1 MKKHNFSADIKTWLD
16 FAEYDL
22 KSAKWTF
29 KGKIY
34 TSVCYACQQSAEKAL
49 KAFVLAKGGKIPKVH
64 SLDHLL
70 SDLKKLNVNVSSIEK
85 YCQELDK
92 YYITARYPGQ
102 YGGPEGLYDRAN
114 AKAALFASEK
124 ILEYVRVK
132 TLVKNSISPPF

>member
-1 MKKHNFSADIKTWLD
+1 MKNHNFSADIKTWLD

-29 KGKIY
+29 EGKIY

-49 KAFVLAKGGKIPKVH
+49 KALVLAKGGKIPQIH

-70 SDLKKLNVNVSSIEK
+70 SDLKKLKVNVSSIEK
-85 YCQELDK
+85 YGRDLDK

-102 YGGPEGLYDRAN
+102 YGGPEGLYDGTD
-114 AKAALFASEK
+114 AKSALIAAEK
-124 ILEYVRVK
+124 ILDFVR
-132 TLVKNSISPPF
+132 TTI